1 MEQLVSLLVLVQQEA
16 VAGPVMTVEVLGMG
30 LLVDP
35 AVAAIMMVLVVLA
48 QPDKVIMVV
57 LV

>member
-1 MEQLVSLLVLVQQEA
+1 
-16 VAGPVMTVEVLGMG
+16 VAPVMTVEVLGMG

-35 AVAAIMMVLVVLA
+35 AVVAIMMVLVVLA